1 MAYPFQ
7 CWNSSCLKCLAG
19 RVPDRHAEHRTKM
32 RLLAWMLAIN
42 AADPNRHFKIS
53 HRENRAMFLRNVRK
67 AIGKTI
73 GTVLLTGAL
82 GLGLAAQAH
91 ATDLKIAMSSPPTS
105 MDPHFYNLFSNINV
119 SEHMFDTLIK
129 LDPDSRVIPGLAESW
144 KLVNNLTW
152 EFKIRKGVKWH
163 DGTELTTD
171 DVAWSLDRPA
181 TIVNSPGKFDV
192 YTKAIINKKIIDKY
206 TIQLTTNQPYPL
218 MLNDLTAVFIVQKK
232 ATQGL
237 SSDDFAR
244 GKGMI
249 GTGPFK
255 FVSYARDD
263 RVELVR
269 NPDYWG
275 PKPAWDKVTLR
286 FIANPATRLAA
297 LLSGD
302 VNAIENVPT
311 PDLPKVRNDP
321 KLSFFSKISHRVIY
335 LYFDAKRDKSPF
347 VTTKDGQPMDKN
359 PLKDPRVRIA
369 ISNAINRQGIKDR
382 LMEGLAEPTNNLV
395 PPTMFGYNPAL
406 KTVKYDPEAAKK
418 MLADAGYPNGFGLT
432 LHTPNNRYVNDEK
445 IAQTIAQNLT
455 RIGINTKVEGMPMAT
470 YSAKGIKHEWS
481 FGLLGWG
488 AQTGEVSSPLRA
500 LLACEDSKKGFGT
513 TNWGEY
519 CNPKMDVVLE
529 KALATVDD
537 NERSKLLQDA
547 TAIAILDGGIIPIHH
562 QVTTWAT
569 QKGIVY
575 VPRTDERTYAH
586 GFKPAGAQ

>member
-1 MAYPFQ
+1 M
-7 CWNSSCLKCLAG
+7 S
-19 RVPDRHAEHRTKM
+19 
-32 RLLAWMLAIN
+32 
-42 AADPNRHFKIS
+42 
-53 HRENRAMFLRNVRK
+53 LRNVK
-67 AIGKTI
+67 K
-73 GTVLLTGAL
+73 VFGAAMLAWAMSL
-82 GLGLAAQAH
+82 GSAAPAQA
-91 ATDLKIAMSSPPTS
+91 ADLKLAMSSPPTS

-119 SEHMFDTLIK
+119 SEHIFDSLVK

-144 KLVNNLTW
+144 KLVDDHTW
-152 EFKIRKGVKWH
+152 EFKLRKGVKFH
-163 DGTELTTD
+163 DGAELTTE
-171 DVAWSLDRPA
+171 DVVWSLDRPA
-181 TIVNSPGKFDV
+181 TIQNSPGKFDV
-192 YTKAIINKKIIDKY
+192 YTKAIVGKKVIDKY
-206 TIQLTTNQPYPL
+206 TIQLRTAQPYPL
-218 MLNDLTAVFIVQKK
+218 MLNDLTSIFIVQKK

-237 SSDDFAR
+237 SSDDFAQ

-275 PKPAWDKVTLR
+275 TRPAWDKVTLR
-286 FIANPATRLAA
+286 FIPNPATRLAA

-302 VNAIENVPT
+302 VQAIENVPT
-311 PDLPKVRNDP
+311 PDLPKVRSDP

-335 LYFDAKRDKSPF
+335 LYFDAKRDKSPY
-347 VTTKDGQPMDKN
+347 VTTRDGQPMDKN
-359 PLKDPRVRIA
+359 PLKDARVRRA
-369 ISNAINRQGIKDR
+369 ISMAINREGIKDR

-395 PPTMFGYNPAL
+395 PPTLFGYNPNL
-406 KTVKYDPEAAKK
+406 KTVKYDPEGARKL
-418 MLADAGYPNGFGLT
+418 LAEAGYPNGFGVT

-455 RIGINTKVEGMPMAT
+455 RVGIVTKVEAMPMAT
-470 YSAKGIKHEWS
+470 YSAKGIKHEFS

-537 NERSKLLQDA
+537 KERSRLLQEA
-547 TAIAILDGGIIPIHH
+547 TAIAIDDGGIIPIHH

-569 QKGIVY
+569 QKGITY

-586 GFKPAGAQ
+586 NFRPL